1 MDLTTAALAA
11 LALCTAHPDVPAAAP
26 GPVLPASRFAAAAPA
41 AALPAWPSGPLPA
54 VVPPP
59 ADTAVSYSEA
69 YYTRLTIHRWGS
81 YAMLPLFVGQALV
94 GQKMYRDLD
103 TGGESDL
110 EDLHGMLA
118 FGVGALFT
126 SNTVT
131 GVWNLWEARKDPNER
146 TRRTVHAVLMLAGDA
161 GFLATGM
168 LGEEAGDG
176 RSNANTHR
184 AVAISSMAVSTVG
197 WLLMTDLFRR

>member
-1 MDLTTAALAA
+1 
-11 LALCTAHPDVPAAAP
+11 
-26 GPVLPASRFAAAAPA
+26 
-41 AALPAWPSGPLPA
+41 
-54 VVPPP
+54 
-59 ADTAVSYSEA
+59 
-69 YYTRLTIHRWGS
+69 
-81 YAMLPLFVGQALV
+81 
-94 GQKMYRDLD
+94 MYRDLD